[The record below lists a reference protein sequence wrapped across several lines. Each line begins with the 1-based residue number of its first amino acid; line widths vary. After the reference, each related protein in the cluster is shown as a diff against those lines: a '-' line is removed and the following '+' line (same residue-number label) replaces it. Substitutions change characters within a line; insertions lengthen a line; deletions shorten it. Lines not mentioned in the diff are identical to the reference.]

1 MTEKFENLV
10 AIAKRAAVAGILNR
24 GEIEGLM
31 RRAETLG
38 LDQPEAER
46 ILENTPAAKRV
57 DMRSAEAVS

>member
-1 MTEKFENLV
+1 MTEKFTNLV

-46 ILENTPAAKRV
+46 IIARTDAAKRV
-57 DMRSAEAVS
+57 DMRSGEAV